1 MILLL
6 GPPVAARMTSSHD
19 DLLSVEGLVTTLLDA
34 VGSSPGAHFT
44 RRDPVYLVHV
54 RH

>member
-6 GPPVAARMTSSHD
+6 GPPVAARVPILHD
-19 DLLSVEGLVTTLLDA
+19 DLLSVEGLVATLLDA
-34 VGSSPGAHFT
+34 VGSSPGVHFT
-44 RRDPVYLVHV
+44 RRDQVSLILV